1 MSETQRRVKRLTNQ
15 KKCLE
20 EKVSLLDPE
29 NGNVREKKV
38 LLRQLCDVTI
48 RLRNLK
54 RNMLRLRLSS
64 YLSEVEKFSVRS
76 PDPGPGPEL
85 GLELIP
91 SRLSHLEEGEGD
103 LSSDE
108 SFHTACDTCSDE
120 VDLNEELEGQ
130 EVQETRESTG

>member
-76 PDPGPGPEL
+76 PEPGPEL

-91 SRLSHLEEGEGD
+91 RRLSHLEEGEGD

-108 SFHTACDTCSDE
+108 SFHTACGTSSDE
-120 VDLNEELEGQ
+120 EDLNEELEGQ
-130 EVQETRESTG
+130 EGQETRESTG